1 MRVDTGL
8 ANDGGDMI
16 LKAML
21 CLLLVAAPVGAEV
34 VRIEVKSRADVLA
47 GRPFGPAGP
56 YEKLSGT
63 IHFAV
68 DPRESANLIIA
79 DIGKAPTN
87 AAGKVE
93 FSSDFYLIKPKGPS
107 AGNGTLLY
115 EVSNRGGKGM
125 LGFFNRAA
133 GSLDPQTAEQFGDG
147 FLLEQGFTL
156 LWVGWQF
163 DPPLREG
170 LVRLSAPIAR
180 EVDGR
185 PIQGLVRSDFV
196 PLQRMTQASLADREH
211 LAYAVANASDPANV
225 LTVRDSRE
233 GSRRTIPRDQWQFT
247 ADGQAVQMA
256 AGFEPG
262 KIYEVVYRSQDPP
275 VAGVGLAAIRDAVSR
290 LKYAGAS
297 ELGLSEGALERAI
310 AFGISQSGRFL
321 RTFLYYGFN
330 EDESHRKVFDGVMA
344 HVAGAGRGSFNHR
357 FAQPS
362 RDAHP
367 YLNFLYPTDIFPFTD
382 VAQRDPETGI
392 EDGLLTHGTRP
403 QFQPRV
409 FYTNSSYEYWG
420 RAASLFH
427 TTIDGLED
435 APLPSNV
442 RAYLLA
448 AGQHGVAG
456 FPPTRTIGQQ
466 LSNPLDYRWVMRRLL
481 VSMNRWITSGV
492 EPPPSAY
499 PRLDQGTL
507 VPLDKLKFPR
517 IPSVNGP
524 AAPHKAYRADYGP
537 DFISKG
543 IVSQEP
549 PKVGSSFPILV
560 PQVDADG
567 NELAGIRVPELSV
580 PLATYTGWNLFNERS
595 GPPDVLSSMQ
605 GSFIPFP
612 RTRADRERTN
622 DPRRSIAERYQDR
635 EQYLGL
641 ISKAAND
648 LVDRGYLLKEDVTRI
663 VEQTATR
670 WDHLTAAR

>member
-1 MRVDTGL
+1 
-8 ANDGGDMI
+8 MI
-16 LKAML
+16 LKTML
-21 CLLLVAAPVGAEV
+21 CVVLAAAPVGAEV

-47 GRPFGPAGP
+47 GQPFGTAGA
-56 YEKLSGT
+56 YEKLSGR

-68 DPRESANLIIA
+68 DPRNAANQIIA
-79 DIGKAPTN
+79 DIDKAPKN
-87 AAGKVE
+87 SAGKVE
-93 FSSDFYLIKPKGPS
+93 FSSDFYLIKPKDAS
-107 AGNGTLLY
+107 RGNGTVLY

-125 LGFFNRAA
+125 IGFFNRAAA
-133 GSLDPQTAEQFGDG
+133 GSLDPQTADQFGDG

-163 DPPLREG
+163 DVPLRDG
-170 LVRLSAPIAR
+170 LVRVFAPIAR
-180 EVDGR
+180 EADGR
-185 PIQGLVRSDFV
+185 SIQGLVRSDFV
-196 PLQRMTQASLADREH
+196 PIEPMTQASLADREH
-211 LAYAVANASDPANV
+211 LAYPVANAGDPANV
-225 LTVRDSRE
+225 LTVRDSAE

-247 ADGQAVQMA
+247 EDGKAVRLA
-256 AGFEPG
+256 AGFEPK
-262 KIYEVVYRSQDPP
+262 KIYEVVYRAQDPP
-275 VAGVGLAAIRDAVSR
+275 VVGVGPAAVRDTISKI
-290 LKYAGAS
+290 KYGGAG
-297 ELGLSEGALERAI
+297 ELGLAQGAITRAI

-321 RTFLYYGFN
+321 RTYLYYGFN
-330 EDESHRKVFDGVMA
+330 EDESHRKVLDGVMA

-362 RDAHP
+362 RDGHP

-382 VAQRDPETGI
+382 VAQRDPETGLQ
-392 EDGLLTHGTRP
+392 DGLLTHGTKP

-435 APLPSNV
+435 APLSSNV

-456 FPPTRTIGQQ
+456 FPPSRSIGQQ
-466 LSNPLDYRWVMRRLL
+466 MNNPLDYRWVMRRLL
-481 VSMNRWITSGV
+481 VSMTRWIADGA

-507 VPLDKLKFPR
+507 VPPARLKFPK

-524 AAPHKAYRADYGP
+524 ATPHKAYRADYGP

-567 NELAGIRVPELSV
+567 NEVAGIRVPELAV
-580 PLATYTGWNLFNERS
+580 PLATYTGWNLFNDRS
-595 GPPDVLSSMQ
+595 GPPDVVSSMQ

-612 RTRADRERTN
+612 RTREDRARTS
-622 DPRRSIAERYQDR
+622 DPRRSIDERYRSRD
-635 EQYLGL
+635 EYLGL
-641 ISKAAND
+641 VAKAAHD
-648 LVDRGYLLKEDVTRI
+648 LVEKGYLLKADVPRI
-663 VEQTATR
+663 IEQTGTR
-670 WDHLTAAR
+670 WDYAMGGK